1 MLLEVKDIHTYYGE
15 SYVLQGVS
23 LAIEAGEVVSLLG
36 RNGAGKTTTLKSII
50 GLVPPRK
57 GSIIY
62 KGEPITGKEP
72 HRVTKL
78 GIAYVPEERRIFTTL
93 SVLENLK
100 VAERNNGGM
109 WDLHRVFELFPVL
122 EIKKNHRGYQLSGG
136 EQQML
141 TIARSLMLNPEL
153 ILLDEPSEGLAPV
166 IVENIV
172 EVIKKMK
179 SEGITILLVEQNVLM
194 TLELSDRHYIIDSG
208 KIIYQGSNEEFRKET
223 EIQKRYLSV

>member
-1 MLLEVKDIHTYYGE
+1 
-15 SYVLQGVS
+15 
-23 LAIEAGEVVSLLG
+23 
-36 RNGAGKTTTLKSII
+36 
-50 GLVPPRK
+50 
-57 GSIIY
+57 
-62 KGEPITGKEP
+62 
-72 HRVTKL
+72 
-78 GIAYVPEERRIFTTL
+78 
-93 SVLENLK
+93 
-100 VAERNNGGM
+100 
-109 WDLHRVFELFPVL
+109 
-122 EIKKNHRGYQLSGG
+122 
-136 EQQML
+136 ML

-208 KIIYQGSNEEFRKET
+208 KIIYQGSNEEFQKET